1 MIMKRMFKQLSAF
14 LILVMV
20 LTACNGGRHP
30 QSWQPKNHKKSPGKT
45 PPAYRKSAYWFFIPE
60 TFKSKGWLDRP
71 SLVTHS

>member
-45 PPAYRKSAYWFFIPE
+45 PPAYRKSAY
-60 TFKSKGWLDRP
+60 
-71 SLVTHS
+71 